1 MYVHKIYSEGRQGVG
16 QGAGSGVWVEIW
28 ASIFVL
34 SGLHPVFQLIGK
46 KIL

>member
-1 MYVHKIYSEGRQGVG
+1 MYVHKIYSEGRRGVG